1 MKATVKIYINGFGE
15 VYNTTNFGND
25 VIIEQD
31 E

>member
-1 MKATVKIYINGFGE
+1 MIVTVYTNGFGT
-15 VYNTTNFGND
+15 VYNTSNFGND

>member
-1 MKATVKIYINGFGE
+1 MIVTVYTNGFGE
-15 VYNTTNFGND
+15 VYNKTNFGND